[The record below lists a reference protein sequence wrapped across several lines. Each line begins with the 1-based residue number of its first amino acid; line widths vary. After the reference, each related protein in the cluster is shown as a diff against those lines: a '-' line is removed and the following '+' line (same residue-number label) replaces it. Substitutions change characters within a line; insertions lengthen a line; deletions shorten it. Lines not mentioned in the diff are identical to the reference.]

1 MSITPEIQVL
11 VDRLNQEIN
20 QTEQAATEGLN
31 LVRPLLSRFPE
42 NDRLNQFF
50 AYFSSVLFF
59 VETSKIRRIQAIVER
74 ISGADVTEAEIQEA
88 GEDLSTLLGR
98 VLEAK
103 IGVRRIITRLEN

>member
-11 VDRLNQEIN
+11 LDRLNQEIN

-42 NDRLNQFF
+42 NDRLNLFL

-59 VETSKIRRIQAIVER
+59 VR
-74 ISGADVTEAEIQEA
+74 
-88 GEDLSTLLGR
+88 L
-98 VLEAK
+98 
-103 IGVRRIITRLEN
+103 IITRLEN